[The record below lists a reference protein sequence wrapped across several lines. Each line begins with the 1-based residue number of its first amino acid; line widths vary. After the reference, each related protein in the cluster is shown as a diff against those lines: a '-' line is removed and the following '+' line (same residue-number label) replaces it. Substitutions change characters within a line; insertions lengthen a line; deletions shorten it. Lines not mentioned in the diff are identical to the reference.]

1 MQKSSFFHTQTRTG
15 TWMAVQLLRLSCRE
29 DVADT
34 EPGDIDEWARF
45 LEDDGEEA
53 GVRDDEEAWPP
64 HDSEDEWT
72 ARLRQEN
79 DPDYDEWNW
88 DRLVACALAW
98 KGSKLQVVNLWHCQI
113 GVSVTSTSVQLWLWV
128 RWRGAAPWRRDRG

>member
-1 MQKSSFFHTQTRTG
+1 ME
-15 TWMAVQLLRLSCRE
+15 VQLLRLSCRT
-29 DVADT
+29 DVEDT

-53 GVRDDEEAWPP
+53 GVEDGGEAWPP

-88 DRLVACALAW
+88 DRLAACALEL
-98 KGSKLQVVNLWHCQI
+98 KGSKSQI
-113 GVSVTSTSVQLWLWV
+113 LCFCGTFKFWC
-128 RWRGAAPWRRDRG
+128 

>member
-1 MQKSSFFHTQTRTG
+1 MQKSSFFHTQTRMG
-15 TWMAVQLLRLSCRE
+15 TWMAVQLLRISCRE
-29 DVADT
+29 HVEDT

-53 GVRDDEEAWPP
+53 GAKDGEEAWPP

-72 ARLRQEN
+72 TRLRQEN

-88 DRLVACALAW
+88 DRLAACALDL
-98 KGSKLQVVNLWHCQI
+98 KGSKLQVVNLRLCQNL
-113 GVSVTSTSVQLWLWV
+113 V
-128 RWRGAAPWRRDRG
+128 

>member
-1 MQKSSFFHTQTRTG
+1 MQQDAQESGLFHTKIETV

-29 DVADT
+29 SIKDAELDNV
-34 EPGDIDEWARF
+34 DEWARF
-45 LEDDGEEA
+45 LEDDGEAA
-53 GVRDDEEAWPP
+53 GVEDGKEAWPP

-88 DRLVACALAW
+88 DRLGACALEV
-98 KGSKLQVVNLWHCQI
+98 KGANLQVLN
-113 GVSVTSTSVQLWLWV
+113 
-128 RWRGAAPWRRDRG
+128 